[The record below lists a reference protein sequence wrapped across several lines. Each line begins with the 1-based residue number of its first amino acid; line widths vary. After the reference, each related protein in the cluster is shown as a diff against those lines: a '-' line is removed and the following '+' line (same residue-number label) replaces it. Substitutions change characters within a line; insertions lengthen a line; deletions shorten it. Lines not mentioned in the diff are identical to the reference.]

1 MQKETVRALAGI
13 TLKRAVEL
21 NGKSS
26 VDRTYLDEVLASELP
41 GLDHVLSEE
50 ILDMCMKLLP
60 YVEVHVEVA
69 FWRLDDEE
77 RQAEYDAQ
85 PEAPGSVW

>member
-1 MQKETVRALAGI
+1 MQKETVRTLAGI

-50 ILDMCMKLLP
+50 ILEMCMKLLP
-60 YVEVHVEVA
+60 YVEVHVEVG
-69 FWRLDDEE
+69 FWRLEDDE
-77 RQAEYDAQ
+77 RALQYNAQ
-85 PEAPGSVW
+85 PATPGAVW

>member
-1 MQKETVRALAGI
+1 MQKETIRALVSVVLRG
-13 TLKRAVEL
+13 AVERH
-21 NGKSS
+21 GKSS
-26 VDRTYLDEVLASELP
+26 VDRTYLGEVLDHELP
-41 GLDHVLSEE
+41 GLDYAISEE

-77 RQAEYDAQ
+77 RQAEYDAAPQ
-85 PEAPGSVW
+85 EPGSVW